1 MPVPYV
7 IEKDGKQEKFYDLFS
22 RLLRDKIVFIGETIE
37 SNMANS
43 VVAQLLFL
51 EANDPESTI
60 RMYINSRGGEIT
72 SGLAI
77 LDTMNYIKND
87 VSTLCYGCAAS
98 MASLLLAAGT
108 PKKRFILSNAE
119 VLIHQP
125 LGGFSG
131 QTSDFTI
138 HHDHIISTQ
147 KRLYNI
153 YSEITG
159 KSYEQIEKDC
169 DRDNFMTAEE
179 SVEYGLVDEVL
190 KTSKKIEKK

>member
-87 VSTLCYGCAAS
+87 VSTLCYGSAAS

-108 PKKRFILSNAE
+108 KGKRFILSNAE
-119 VLIHQP
+119 VMIHQP
-125 LGGFSG
+125 VGGFRG
-131 QTSDFTI
+131 QVSDIRIT
-138 HHDHIISTQ
+138 HDHIISTQ

-159 KSYEQIEKDC
+159 KPYEQIKKDC

-190 KTSKKIEKK
+190 KTSKKD